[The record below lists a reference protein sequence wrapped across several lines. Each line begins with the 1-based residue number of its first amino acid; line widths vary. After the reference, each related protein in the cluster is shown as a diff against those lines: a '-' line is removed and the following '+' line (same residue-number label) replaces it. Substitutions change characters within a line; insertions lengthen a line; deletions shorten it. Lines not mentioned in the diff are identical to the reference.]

1 MKAWSTAWNIA
12 RKKFDD
18 FDLWQIR
25 RTGKG
30 CLSYIIAS
38 QKEAIVI
45 DASLPVEAY
54 QQLIGQHNLSV
65 KYVMDTHIHA
75 DHLSRSRQVAERLQA
90 PLFLP
95 SPTKVLFAD
104 EIGSASVRARASQY
118 V

>member
-1 MKAWSTAWNIA
+1 MGFALVTGVQTCALPIWTSQLAAEALRKKGVDASSFEGGMKAWSTAWNIA

-45 DASLPVEAY
+45 DASLPVE
-54 QQLIGQHNLSV
+54 IG
-65 KYVMDTHIHA
+65 
-75 DHLSRSRQVAERLQA
+75 
-90 PLFLP
+90 
-95 SPTKVLFAD
+95 
-104 EIGSASVRARASQY
+104 RASCRKGVCQ
-118 V
+118 